1 MKNFILVITYKDG
14 TVRRQPLFGTIQQ
27 ASAAI
32 QGYALVATIDN
43 VVLQFK

>member
-1 MKNFILVITYKDG
+1 MKNFIIVITYKDG
-14 TVRRQPLFGTIQQ
+14 TTRRQPLFGTLQQ

-32 QGYALVATIDN
+32 QGYALVSTIDN

>member
-1 MKNFILVITYKDG
+1 MKNFIIVITYKDG

-32 QGYALVATIDN
+32 QAYALVSTIDN
-43 VVLQFK
+43 VFLQYK

>member
-32 QGYALVATIDN
+32 QGYALVTTIDN
-43 VVLQFK
+43 VVLQYK

>member
-14 TVRRQPLFGTIQQ
+14 TVRRQQLFGTIEQ

-32 QGYALVATIDN
+32 QGYALVSTIKS
-43 VVLQFK
+43 VILQYK

>member
-1 MKNFILVITYKDG
+1 MQNFIIVITYKDG

-32 QGYALVATIDN
+32 QGYALVSTIDN

>member
-1 MKNFILVITYKDG
+1 MQNFIIIITYKDG

-32 QGYALVATIDN
+32 QCYALVTTIDN
-43 VVLQFK
+43 VFLQFK

>member
-1 MKNFILVITYKDG
+1 MQNFIIVITYKDG

-32 QGYALVATIDN
+32 QGYAFVTTIDN

>member
-1 MKNFILVITYKDG
+1 MQNFIIVITYKEG

-32 QGYALVATIDN
+32 QGYALVSTIDN
-43 VVLQFK
+43 VVLQYK